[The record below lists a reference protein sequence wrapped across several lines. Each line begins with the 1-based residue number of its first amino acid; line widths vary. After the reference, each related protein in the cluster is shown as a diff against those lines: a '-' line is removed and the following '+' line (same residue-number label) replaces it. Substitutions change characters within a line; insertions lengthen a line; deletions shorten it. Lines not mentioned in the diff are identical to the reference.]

1 MESETQPVA
10 KGCWAACLGD
20 CCQKISREHT
30 VSKGLFNTDEII
42 VQGFSWCL
50 KEPKA
55 IGLGSLVAKILCEK
69 HNNDLGELDSAAKD
83 SFDVFREAVRL
94 NHVRQ
99 KLKRPPIWNIR
110 RLTIDGPRLERWFLK
125 TLINLSFGGQWTIG
139 LGSHAAG
146 SVSSSLVKI
155 AFGRREFENGAG
167 MYTIARAGQQMDSM
181 DRVNFTPL
189 TQANN
194 LNAAR
199 FNFRG
204 LTFFLN
210 LLPEKFETHGD
221 SHLLYRN
228 VTHNWEV
235 QGRLSHVVS
244 IKGWDQTPTIL
255 QNMIR
260 VAGPASD
267 LLS

>member
-1 MESETQPVA
+1 MKLETTQPVA
-10 KGCWAACLGD
+10 TGCWAVSLGD

-30 VSKGLFNTDEII
+30 VSQALFNTEKIM
-42 VQGFSWCL
+42 VQGFPWCL
-50 KEPKA
+50 NEPKA
-55 IGLGSLVAKILCEK
+55 IGLASLVAKILCEK
-69 HNNDLGELDSAAKD
+69 HNNALSELDSAAKD
-83 SFDVFREAVRL
+83 AFDVFREAVRL

-99 KLKRPPIWNIR
+99 KLRRPPMWNIK
-110 RLTIDGPRLERWFLK
+110 RLAIDGPRLERWFLK

-139 LGSHAAG
+139 RGSHMAG
-146 SVSSSLVKI
+146 SVSRDIVET
-155 AFGRREFENGAG
+155 AFGRRQFENGAG

-189 TQANN
+189 TQGDN

-210 LLPEKFETHGD
+210 LLPQQFKMDGD
-221 SHLLYRN
+221 SHLLHRR
-228 VTHNWEV
+228 VTHNWDV

-244 IKGWDQTPTIL
+244 INGW
-255 QNMIR
+255 
-260 VAGPASD
+260 
-267 LLS
+267 